1 LLYSSRLGKE
11 NISDCE
17 STVFRKSILV
27 QRGQEGAEDN
37 TGLVFQLQKS
47 KREKKDASE
56 NS

>member
-1 LLYSSRLGKE
+1 MLYYNRLGKE
-11 NISDCE
+11 NISDYE
-17 STVFRKSILV
+17 STVFRKSIRV

-47 KREKKDASE
+47 RREKKNASE